1 MTREELFK
9 WVQQQYGTVPE
20 YPWKDENG
28 VLRRMDNKKWYG
40 VILAVPGNKIGLET
54 DHSVELLNVKGDPF
68 LIGSL
73 RMQEGYFP
81 AYHMNKEKWIS
92 ILLGKPE
99 LDEAIRNLLDM
110 SYQLTGPK
118 RGRKKHSAPTE
129 ISVKIRKITEKDAP
143 VIAEIIRTN
152 LRAYHLDIPGTAYFD
167 PELDCLSAYYQEK
180 PEKRAYF
187 IAEDERG
194 QVVGGV
200 GVAEL
205 TEIEACG
212 EIQKLYLTDV
222 AKGKGIGKKLLLYAE
237 EQAGK
242 MGYKRLY
249 LETHTNLQEAIRLY
263 ERMGF
268 LKMERPDFV
277 FHSTMDCFYK
287 KELF

>member
-9 WVQQQYGTVPE
+9 WVLQQYGTVPE

-28 VLRRMDNKKWYG
+28 VLRRMDNRKWYG
-40 VILAVPGNKIGLET
+40 VILTVSGNKIGLET
-54 DHSVELLNVKGDPF
+54 NHPVELLNVKGDPF

-99 LDEAIRNLLDM
+99 LDEEIRNLLDM
-110 SYQLTGPK
+110 SYRLTEPK
-118 RGRKKHSAPTE
+118 KTIKKRLAAGG
-129 ISVKIRKITEKDAP
+129 SVKIRKITDADNS
-143 VIAEIIRTN
+143 VMAEIIREN
-152 LRAYHLDIPGTAYFD
+152 LKAYHLDIPGTAYFD
-167 PELDCLSAYYQEK
+167 PELDHLSVYYQEK

-187 IAEDERG
+187 IAEDDRG
-194 QVVGGV
+194 QVIGGV
-200 GVAEL
+200 GIAEFSAM
-205 TEIEACG
+205 EDCG
-212 EIQKLYLTDV
+212 EVQKLYLTDDV
-222 AKGKGIGKKLLLYAE
+222 KGKGIGKKLLLYVE

-249 LETHTNLQEAIRLY
+249 LETHTNLQEAIWLY

-268 LKMERPDFV
+268 LKMERPEFV
-277 FHSTMDCFYK
+277 FHSAMDCFYK